1 MLLVPTSEASW
12 PIMADQCQLSRH
24 NKQNLTPPALVVYP
38 VLGGCLGGCLV
49 GIEELP
55 KSGVP
60 GTGTGPAAGA
70 GQAVWAVWP
79 GWAAL
84 PQEPSAGL
92 VDLL

>member
-1 MLLVPTSEASW
+1 M
-12 PIMADQCQLSRH
+12 
-24 NKQNLTPPALVVYP
+24 
-38 VLGGCLGGCLV
+38 

-70 GQAVWAVWP
+70 GQAVWAV
-79 GWAAL
+79 AAL